1 MTQVVD
7 LPSTGSALNLSP
19 LLKNTTIEVFL
30 ELLYGPET
38 TQVPPVLPL
47 ALILVAVVSLIAGFS
62 FDG

>member
-1 MTQVVD
+1 MVD

-38 TQVPPVLPL
+38 VQVAPVLPL

>member
-1 MTQVVD
+1 VVD

-38 TQVPPVLPL
+38 VQVAPVLPL